1 MKVLVTESQLLRV
14 RKRMLSEQG
23 QIDPVG
29 RFLNMTLPSD
39 WKSEEKNYSAFNE
52 PMGRNDRSTQGKY
65 RNPLP
70 PQTNKYYY
78 NGRQWEV
85 KSLANVDNWRDVPR
99 GYYPPDYPKALEWE
113 KENQKKQQ
121 TQKKPSGMYPEG
133 GYKYSMPLINPYF
146 SPEYPLGLSQEQ
158 KKTLEGALAYKESEA
173 KMKTNAVTRGRQ
185 QMKGAAKSD
194 TIAQMTDKQAQEA
207 KMQVTRQI
215 GDEILKIKDAF
226 GWYLAAQPPEEE
238 GFDWIGFGLLVASI
252 LPVVGPVARVVNI
265 GYNLYNAVN
274 QYEKGQYAQAGLS
287 VLFAVLPSASS
298 RLKGINVYSVI
309 AKGGDEAVEL
319 EKVLAQNADKWFNGV
334 VTKLGQATESNLP
347 VAISKY
353 GGKQALETVIERGLG
368 KFTEDLNAKG
378 LAKYIAKTTDLQYN
392 DR

>member
-1 MKVLVTESQLLRV
+1 
-14 RKRMLSEQG
+14 
-23 QIDPVG
+23 
-29 RFLNMTLPSD
+29 
-39 WKSEEKNYSAFNE
+39 
-52 PMGRNDRSTQGKY
+52 
-65 RNPLP
+65 
-70 PQTNKYYY
+70 
-78 NGRQWEV
+78 
-85 KSLANVDNWRDVPR
+85 
-99 GYYPPDYPKALEWE
+99 
-113 KENQKKQQ
+113 
-121 TQKKPSGMYPEG
+121 MYPEG

-265 GYNLYNAVN
+265 GYNLYNAIN